1 MTQSGWVCYTFTQ
14 EVRDAVGPL
23 TQYKHYLPTSYYMI
37 SLSIY
42 IALNNNYMTTEIKI
56 QGMIHIPGV
65 NDEAYATYINSSS
78 SIESNNLWFTL
89 P

>member
-1 MTQSGWVCYTFTQ
+1 MPQ
-14 EVRDAVGPL
+14 
-23 TQYKHYLPTSYYMI
+23 
-37 SLSIY
+37 
-42 IALNNNYMTTEIKI
+42 EIKI

-65 NDEAYATYINSSS
+65 NDEAYATYINNLP

>member
-1 MTQSGWVCYTFTQ
+1 
-14 EVRDAVGPL
+14 
-23 TQYKHYLPTSYYMI
+23 
-37 SLSIY
+37 
-42 IALNNNYMTTEIKI
+42 MTTEIKTI
-56 QGMIHIPGV
+56 GMIHIPGV